1 MKILKHLHIILINML
16 DYDIVN
22 KIQSIYDYKIASWW
36 QLIDNNRIE
45 CQLCPRNCK
54 IPSGSH
60 GFCFIRKNIDGKLY
74 NTAYGRMNGFA
85 NDPIEKKP
93 LYHFYPGSTIYSF
106 GTIGCNLGCK
116 YCQNWHMSKS
126 VNQKYLSKKYSA
138 QDIVKFAQSNNSIG
152 IAYTYNDPIIF
163 GEWVIDIAE
172 QARHNGLK
180 NVMVTNGYI
189 TSEARYDIFKNI
201 DGVNVDL
208 KAFSDQFYR
217 KLTLSNLD
225 PVLDTLRW
233 LVNETNIWV
242 EITTLIIPKQNDHPN
257 EVRSLSKFIVEELDP
272 CIPLHFSAFHPDFKM
287 LDVPPTPIITLKRA
301 RDIALNE
308 GLKFVYIGNVLNDIG
323 QDTIC
328 PSCEKIVIKRLGY
341 TTDLTA
347 MNENK
352 CAYCDTIIPGCFENM
367 VGQS

>member
-1 MKILKHLHIILINML
+1 ML
-16 DYDIVN
+16 DYNIVN
-22 KIQSIYDYKIASWW
+22 KIQSLYNYKIASWW
-36 QLIDNNRIE
+36 QLLENNRIE
-45 CQLCPRNCK
+45 CQLCPRFCK

-60 GFCFIRKNIDGKLY
+60 GFCFIRKNIDGKFY
-74 NTAYGRMNGFA
+74 NTAYGRLNGFA

-116 YCQNWHMSKS
+116 FCQNWHMSKS
-126 VNQKYLSKKYSA
+126 VNQEYLSKKYTA

-152 IAYTYNDPIIF
+152 IAYTYNEPIIF

-172 QARHNGLK
+172 QARHQGLK

-189 TSEARYDIFKNI
+189 TAEVRGDIFKNI

-233 LVNETNIWV
+233 LVNETDVWV
-242 EITTLIIPKQNDHPN
+242 EITTLIIPKQNDYQN
-257 EVRSLSKFIVEELDP
+257 ELRSLSKFIVEELDP
-272 CIPLHFSAFHPDFKM
+272 YIPLHFSAFHPDFKM
-287 LDVPPTPIITLKRA
+287 LDVPPTPTITLKRA
-301 RDIALNE
+301 RDIALGE
-308 GLKFVYIGNVLNDIG
+308 GLKFVYIGNVFNDID
-323 QDTIC
+323 QDTLC
-328 PSCEKIVIKRLGY
+328 PSCGKIMIRRIGY
-341 TTDLTA
+341 TTYLTGV
-347 MNENK
+347 NENK
-352 CAYCDTIIPGCFENM
+352 CVYCGSKIPGCFNNT

>member
-1 MKILKHLHIILINML
+1 ML
-16 DYDIVN
+16 DYNMVN

-54 IPSGSH
+54 IPCGSH
-60 GFCFIRKNIDGKLY
+60 GFCFIRKNINGKLY

-126 VNQKYLSKKYSA
+126 VNQQYLSKKYSA
-138 QDIVKFAQSNNSIG
+138 QDIVKFAQINNSIG

-172 QARHNGLK
+172 QARHQGLK

-189 TSEARYDIFKNI
+189 TPEARYDIFKNI

-208 KAFSDQFYR
+208 KAFSDRFYR

-257 EVRSLSKFIVEELDP
+257 ELRSLSKFIVEELDP

-328 PSCEKIVIKRLGY
+328 PSCGKIVIKRIGY
-341 TTDLTA
+341 TTYLTG
-347 MNENK
+347 MNEDK
-352 CAYCDTIIPGCFENM
+352 CVYCDTTIPGCFKNM